1 MPDNSGI
8 GKEKTKVI
16 LMKKF
21 RVSKI
26 IISFILITAILLGI
40 VPATFAIDEK
50 DETIPSA
57 IVREETDLRE
67 ESSNTIGYCKGRNR
81 FARGIL

>member
-57 IVREETDLRE
+57 IVREETKKQICE
-67 ESSNTIGYCKGRNR
+67 RNPLKHSFVR
-81 FARGIL
+81 MVLIWQ